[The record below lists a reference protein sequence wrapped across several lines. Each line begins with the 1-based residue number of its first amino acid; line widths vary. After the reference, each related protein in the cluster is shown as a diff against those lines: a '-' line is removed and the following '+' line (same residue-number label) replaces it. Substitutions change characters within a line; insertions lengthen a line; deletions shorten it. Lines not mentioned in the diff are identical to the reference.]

1 MPRTT
6 TASSSPR
13 SPAGPPAVPEGARAI
28 DETLQRLGIRPSRRL
43 GQSFLIDPFAADA
56 EAALV
61 DAPAGHAV
69 VEIGGG
75 LGMLTAALLRRGIRP
90 LTIVERDGRLVAFLR
105 STFGDRIKVD
115 EADGETY
122 PFPAGATVVGNL
134 PFSVATPILLALF
147 ARRTPRVVAMVQR
160 EVAERLAAGPGSKT
174 YGRLS
179 IVAQLY
185 GEVELLRTV
194 PRSSFYPVPEVEG
207 RVFVHRART
216 GPLPVPN
223 VDRFERLVRTLF
235 SSRRK
240 QLANLFP
247 RLGRPMSE
255 LERLAREAEWPTD
268 WRRKRPEN
276 LPPEAYFRLATAL
289 ELGPSSSPP
298 GPSAE

>member
-6 TASSSPR
+6 TASSSR
-13 SPAGPPAVPEGARAI
+13 LSPAEPFAVPAGARAV
-28 DETLQRLGIRPSRRL
+28 DVTLKRLGIRPSRRL

-61 DAPAGHAV
+61 EAPAGHAV
-69 VEIGGG
+69 LEIGGG

-90 LTIVERDGRLVAFLR
+90 LTVVERDPRLVAFLR
-105 STFGDRIKVD
+105 STFGGRITVE
-115 EADGETY
+115 EADAETY
-122 PFPAGATVVGNL
+122 AFPAGATVVGNL
-134 PFSVATPILLALF
+134 PFSAATPILLTLF

-179 IVAQLY
+179 IVARLY
-185 GEVELLRTV
+185 GGVELFRTV

-207 RVFVHRART
+207 RIVVHLARV

-223 VDRFERLVRTLF
+223 VDRFERIVRTLF

-240 QLANLFP
+240 QLANLLP
-247 RLGRPMSE
+247 RLGRPRIE
-255 LERLAREAEWPTD
+255 LVRSAREAEWPAD
-268 WRRKRPEN
+268 WPRMRPEE

-289 ELGPSSSPP
+289 DAGSSS
-298 GPSAE
+298 